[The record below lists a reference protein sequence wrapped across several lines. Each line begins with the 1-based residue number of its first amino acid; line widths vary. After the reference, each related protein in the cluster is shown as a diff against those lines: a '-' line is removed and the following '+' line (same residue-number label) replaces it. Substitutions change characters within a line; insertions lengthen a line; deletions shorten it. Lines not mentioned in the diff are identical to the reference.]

1 MATTY
6 VVINLS
12 DTNAVLFSQVNQSS
26 AQTMRRNV
34 ANTEGVLS
42 FQVEPSFI
50 TNGSLTPVGTYT
62 HDEIKQREYILL
74 EMTILKRKNL
84 KPIYKRSTTITPLK
98 RKK

>member
-34 ANTEGVLS
+34 ANTQAMLS
-42 FQVEPSFI
+42 YIVVPSFI
-50 TNGSLTPVGTYT
+50 TNKRIEPVSILNSDEASALLATP
-62 HDEIKQREYILL
+62 EW
-74 EMTILKRKNL
+74 
-84 KPIYKRSTTITPLK
+84 TPAEPVSE
-98 RKK
+98 

>member
-1 MATTY
+1 MRQYA
-6 VVINLS
+6 VIELTET
-12 DTNAVLFSQVNQSS
+12 DKVIFSQVNQSS

-62 HDEIKQREYILL
+62 HEEILVLL
-74 EMTILKRKNL
+74 A
-84 KPIYKRSTTITPLK
+84 TPEWTPADPE
-98 RKK
+98 